1 MVQKLALGCRLG
13 DGLTSHASC
22 RAAGGVEAGP
32 FPFTDVGLSR
42 EAWRRG
48 RGGRLRMASGLGRR
62 QGSPIRPHTQRA
74 GGPGTAAPRT
84 HPPGVNHGSWAGPVS
99 GGPRHREILGG
110 AMTQMANTI
119 HDRLVRRSCPRE
131 PCKLTASSP
140 RPCLLG
146 ANPTDLDCLTIAD
159 GRDSG
164 VLTAQE
170 FTMRLLGQPGQPSLG
185 LSPTTTTDRES
196 IDKDWRCRV
205 GKGAQHRR
213 RTDSRTKTQQRS
225 RQPTPTR
232 APQFSGAWGST
243 LAFQHLPSAPLSH

>member
-1 MVQKLALGCRLG
+1 
-13 DGLTSHASC
+13 
-22 RAAGGVEAGP
+22 
-32 FPFTDVGLSR
+32 
-42 EAWRRG
+42 
-48 RGGRLRMASGLGRR
+48 MASGLGRR

-74 GGPGTAAPRT
+74 GGRGTAAPRT

-119 HDRLVRRSCPRE
+119 HDRLVRRFCPQE

-146 ANPTDLDCLTIAD
+146 ANPTDLDCLAIAD

-185 LSPTTTTDRES
+185 LSPTTTTDKES

-205 GKGAQHRR
+205 GRGPQHRR

-232 APQFSGAWGST
+232 APQFSGVWGST
-243 LAFQHLPSAPLSH
+243 PAFQHLPSAPCLIRAYPPALRSMQAMRSAFERTIATAVWQGSSGSGERTDAQLTVPIARTEMRK